1 MRILAIVTLISLIG
15 FFIWWF
21 RYGKRRHWESL
32 VNARKALYHQLDSRA
47 RQGDERAMYR
57 IAKMFYQEKD
67 EQYFPTIYKWVQILA
82 AMEKDPAVWLE
93 LGDLLA
99 YGYGT
104 DKDLKRALSSYEQAL
119 SFDIATT
126 KNNRL
131 SLDAHN
137 YVEKQIILLREQL
150 RTSNN

>member
-1 MRILAIVTLISLIG
+1 MRILAIIILISLVG
-15 FFIWWF
+15 FFIWWL
-21 RYGKRRHWESL
+21 RYGKRRYWEAL
-32 VNARKALYHQLDSRA
+32 VNARKALYHQLDDKA
-47 RQGDERAMYR
+47 RQGDEKAMYR

-67 EQYFPTIYKWVQILA
+67 EQYFPIIYKWVQILA
-82 AMEKDPAVWLE
+82 AMKKDPAVWLE
-93 LGDLLA
+93 LGDLLT

-126 KNNRL
+126 NNRL

-137 YVEKQIILLREQL
+137 YVEKQIILLRKQL
-150 RTSNN
+150 GASNN